1 MDNIVGAI
9 YILKNPSFPDYIKIG
24 YADDVYSRLKT
35 LNDKSAVPFAFR
47 LYAYYKVNHRL
58 EDNVKGFPI
67 TKAVWHFMCELK
79 ENNIVMELNDVF
91 IDLIID
97 RLYREI
103 SNYLAR

>member
-1 MDNIVGAI
+1 MKENQLRKLVEEICNDYTETIMDAI
-9 YILKNPSFPDYIKIG
+9 
-24 YADDVYSRLKT
+24 
-35 LNDKSAVPFAFR
+35 
-47 LYAYYKVNHRL
+47 L

-67 TKAVWHFMCELK
+67 TKAVWYFMCELK

>member
-1 MDNIVGAI
+1 MEENQLRKIVSEITDDYVETIMDAI
-9 YILKNPSFPDYIKIG
+9 LE
-24 YADDVYSRLKT
+24 DDV
-35 LNDKSAVPFAFR
+35 
-47 LYAYYKVNHRL
+47 
-58 EDNVKGFPI
+58 KGLPI

-79 ENNIVMELNDVF
+79 KNNIVMELNDVF

>member
-1 MDNIVGAI
+1 MKENQLRKILAEVCDGYTDTIMDAI
-9 YILKNPSFPDYIKIG
+9 
-24 YADDVYSRLKT
+24 
-35 LNDKSAVPFAFR
+35 
-47 LYAYYKVNHRL
+47 L
-58 EDNVKGFPI
+58 EDDVKGFPI

>member
-1 MDNIVGAI
+1 MKENQLRKIVVEVCDGYTDTIMDAI
-9 YILKNPSFPDYIKIG
+9 
-24 YADDVYSRLKT
+24 
-35 LNDKSAVPFAFR
+35 
-47 LYAYYKVNHRL
+47 L
-58 EDNVKGFPI
+58 EDDVKGFPI
-67 TKAVWHFMCELK
+67 TKAIWHFMCELK

>member
-1 MDNIVGAI
+1 MKENQLRKIVAEVCDGYTETIMDAI
-9 YILKNPSFPDYIKIG
+9 
-24 YADDVYSRLKT
+24 
-35 LNDKSAVPFAFR
+35 
-47 LYAYYKVNHRL
+47 L

-103 SNYLAR
+103 SNYLAG

>member
-1 MDNIVGAI
+1 MKENQLRKLVEEICNDYTETIMDAI
-9 YILKNPSFPDYIKIG
+9 
-24 YADDVYSRLKT
+24 
-35 LNDKSAVPFAFR
+35 
-47 LYAYYKVNHRL
+47 L

-79 ENNIVMELNDVF
+79 ENNIVMGLNDVF

>member
-1 MDNIVGAI
+1 MKENQLRKIIAEVCNGYTDTIMDAI
-9 YILKNPSFPDYIKIG
+9 
-24 YADDVYSRLKT
+24 
-35 LNDKSAVPFAFR
+35 
-47 LYAYYKVNHRL
+47 L
-58 EDNVKGFPI
+58 EDDVKGFPI

>member
-1 MDNIVGAI
+1 MKENQLRKIVAEVCDGYTETIMDAI
-9 YILKNPSFPDYIKIG
+9 
-24 YADDVYSRLKT
+24 
-35 LNDKSAVPFAFR
+35 
-47 LYAYYKVNHRL
+47 L

-79 ENNIVMELNDVF
+79 KNNIVMELNDVF

>member
-1 MDNIVGAI
+1 MKENQLRKIVAEVCDGYTETIMDAI
-9 YILKNPSFPDYIKIG
+9 
-24 YADDVYSRLKT
+24 
-35 LNDKSAVPFAFR
+35 
-47 LYAYYKVNHRL
+47 L

-79 ENNIVMELNDVF
+79 ENNIVMELNDIF

>member
-1 MDNIVGAI
+1 MKENQLRKIVAEVCDGYTETIMDAI
-9 YILKNPSFPDYIKIG
+9 
-24 YADDVYSRLKT
+24 
-35 LNDKSAVPFAFR
+35 
-47 LYAYYKVNHRL
+47 L

-91 IDLIID
+91 IDFIID

-103 SNYLAR
+103 INYLAR

>member
-1 MDNIVGAI
+1 MKENQLRKLVEEICNDYTETIMDAI
-9 YILKNPSFPDYIKIG
+9 
-24 YADDVYSRLKT
+24 
-35 LNDKSAVPFAFR
+35 
-47 LYAYYKVNHRL
+47 L
-58 EDNVKGFPI
+58 EDNVKRFPI

-79 ENNIVMELNDVF
+79 ENNIVMGLNDVF

>member
-1 MDNIVGAI
+1 MKENQLRKIVAEVCDGYTDTIMDAI
-9 YILKNPSFPDYIKIG
+9 
-24 YADDVYSRLKT
+24 
-35 LNDKSAVPFAFR
+35 
-47 LYAYYKVNHRL
+47 L
-58 EDNVKGFPI
+58 EDDVKGFPI

>member
-1 MDNIVGAI
+1 MKENQLRKIVAEVCDGYTETIMDAI
-9 YILKNPSFPDYIKIG
+9 
-24 YADDVYSRLKT
+24 
-35 LNDKSAVPFAFR
+35 
-47 LYAYYKVNHRL
+47 L

>member
-1 MDNIVGAI
+1 MEENQLRKIVSEITDGYVETIMNAI
-9 YILKNPSFPDYIKIG
+9 
-24 YADDVYSRLKT
+24 
-35 LNDKSAVPFAFR
+35 
-47 LYAYYKVNHRL
+47 L
-58 EDNVKGFPI
+58 EDDVKGFPI

-79 ENNIVMELNDVF
+79 KNNIVMELNDVF

>member
-1 MDNIVGAI
+1 MKENQLRKIVAEVCDGYTDTIMDAI
-9 YILKNPSFPDYIKIG
+9 
-24 YADDVYSRLKT
+24 
-35 LNDKSAVPFAFR
+35 
-47 LYAYYKVNHRL
+47 L
-58 EDNVKGFPI
+58 EDDVKGFPI

-79 ENNIVMELNDVF
+79 ENNIVIELNDVF

>member
-1 MDNIVGAI
+1 MKENQLRKIVAEVCDGYTDTIMDAI
-9 YILKNPSFPDYIKIG
+9 
-24 YADDVYSRLKT
+24 
-35 LNDKSAVPFAFR
+35 
-47 LYAYYKVNHRL
+47 L

-79 ENNIVMELNDVF
+79 ENNIVMELNDIF

>member
-1 MDNIVGAI
+1 MKETQLRKLVEEICNDYTETIMDEI
-9 YILKNPSFPDYIKIG
+9 
-24 YADDVYSRLKT
+24 
-35 LNDKSAVPFAFR
+35 
-47 LYAYYKVNHRL
+47 L

-91 IDLIID
+91 IDLIIY

>member
-1 MDNIVGAI
+1 MKENQLRKIVVEVCDGYTKTIMDAI
-9 YILKNPSFPDYIKIG
+9 
-24 YADDVYSRLKT
+24 
-35 LNDKSAVPFAFR
+35 
-47 LYAYYKVNHRL
+47 L

-67 TKAVWHFMCELK
+67 TKAVWHFMSELK

>member
-1 MDNIVGAI
+1 MKENQLRKIVAEICDGYTETIMDAI
-9 YILKNPSFPDYIKIG
+9 
-24 YADDVYSRLKT
+24 
-35 LNDKSAVPFAFR
+35 
-47 LYAYYKVNHRL
+47 L

-67 TKAVWHFMCELK
+67 TKAVLHFMCELK

>member
-1 MDNIVGAI
+1 MKENQWRKIVAEVCDGYTETIMDAI
-9 YILKNPSFPDYIKIG
+9 
-24 YADDVYSRLKT
+24 
-35 LNDKSAVPFAFR
+35 
-47 LYAYYKVNHRL
+47 L

>member
-1 MDNIVGAI
+1 MKENQLRKLVEEIYNDYTETIMDAI
-9 YILKNPSFPDYIKIG
+9 
-24 YADDVYSRLKT
+24 
-35 LNDKSAVPFAFR
+35 
-47 LYAYYKVNHRL
+47 L

>member
-1 MDNIVGAI
+1 MKENQLRKIVTEVCDGYTETIMDAI
-9 YILKNPSFPDYIKIG
+9 
-24 YADDVYSRLKT
+24 
-35 LNDKSAVPFAFR
+35 
-47 LYAYYKVNHRL
+47 L

>member
-1 MDNIVGAI
+1 MKETQLRKLVEEICNDYTETIMDAI
-9 YILKNPSFPDYIKIG
+9 
-24 YADDVYSRLKT
+24 
-35 LNDKSAVPFAFR
+35 
-47 LYAYYKVNHRL
+47 L